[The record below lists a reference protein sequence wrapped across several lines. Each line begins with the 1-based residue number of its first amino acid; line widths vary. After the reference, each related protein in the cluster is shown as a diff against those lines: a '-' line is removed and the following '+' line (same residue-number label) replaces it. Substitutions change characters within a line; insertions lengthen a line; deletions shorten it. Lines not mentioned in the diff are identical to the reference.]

1 MSRRLLLL
9 AIALLMFPQ
18 LAQTLY
24 SPALADLA
32 ERFALPPSAAS
43 QAMCLYLFG
52 FAAGVLLWGRLA
64 DRIGRRPAL
73 LCGLAVFALAACGGL
88 LASTFGQV
96 LLAQALAALG
106 AAAASVVTQTVLR
119 DHLQGL
125 ALAQAFSW
133 IGMALALSPAIGLA
147 LGTLLVAAHGYVGVQ
162 SGLLLIAAL
171 LAVACLAGLRESR
184 PAQIPHVPMLPLLRE
199 LLRDRWI
206 WSHALLVMAFNVAMY
221 SWYVLGPF
229 VFARLHWPA
238 TWFGA
243 SGAVLALGSALG
255 AWGNGRLLRAGVAA
269 TTRIRIAA
277 GLVLTGGLLAA
288 LLHDHPALIV
298 AMVPVVTG
306 FGLAIPNVL
315 GQALRGYPHC
325 RGSAG
330 ALFGLLYYLLIGAAM
345 ALVGAVQM
353 LAPTVI
359 ACGLL
364 ALWLKRGR
372 SIDGESPGRAA
383 PR

>member
-9 AIALLMFPQ
+9 TIALLMFPQ

-24 SPALADLA
+24 SPALADLGK
-32 ERFALPPSAAS
+32 RFALPPGTAS
-43 QAMCLYLFG
+43 QAMSLYLFG

-64 DRIGRRPAL
+64 DRIGRRPAI
-73 LCGLAVFALAACGGL
+73 LCGLGVFAVAALGGL
-88 LASTFGQV
+88 LAGSFGPV
-96 LLAQALAALG
+96 LLAQALAAVG

-119 DHLQGL
+119 DHLQGP

-147 LGTLLVAAHGYVGVQ
+147 LGTLLVGRHGYAGVQ
-162 SGLLLIAAL
+162 AGLLLMVIL
-171 LAVACLAGLRESR
+171 LMLGCTSGLHESR
-184 PAQIPHVPMLPLLRE
+184 PAEVAHTPMLPLLRQ

-206 WSHALLVMAFNVAMY
+206 WSQALLVTAFNVAMY
-221 SWYVLGPF
+221 SWYALGPF
-229 VFARLHWPA
+229 VFERLHWPLA
-238 TWFGA
+238 WFGA

-269 TTRIRIAA
+269 ATRIRIAA

-288 LLHDHPALIV
+288 LLHDHPALV
-298 AMVPVVTG
+298 AAMVPGVTG

-325 RGSAG
+325 LGSAG

-345 ALVGAVQM
+345 ALVGAVQL

-359 ACGLL
+359 VCGLL
-364 ALWLKRGR
+364 ALWLQRR
-372 SIDGESPGRAA
+372 RPAA
-383 PR
+383 T

>member
-9 AIALLMFPQ
+9 TIALLMFPQ

-32 ERFALPPSAAS
+32 ERFALPPAAAS
-43 QAMCLYLFG
+43 QAMSLYLFG

-64 DRIGRRPAL
+64 DRLGRRPAML
-73 LCGLAVFALAACGGL
+73 AGLATFSVAALFGL
-88 LASTFGQV
+88 RANSFGQV
-96 LLAQALAALG
+96 LLVQTLAAVG

-119 DHLQGL
+119 DRLQGP

-147 LGTLLVAAHGYVGVQ
+147 LGSLLVTANGYAGVQ
-162 SGLLLIAAL
+162 AGLLLIAAL
-171 LAVACLAGLRESR
+171 LIAGTAAGLHESR
-184 PAQIPHVPMLPLLRE
+184 PARAVQAPLLPLLRQ
-199 LLRDRWI
+199 LLCDRWI
-206 WSHALLVMAFNVAMY
+206 WSQALLVMAFNVAMY
-221 SWYVLGPF
+221 SWYALGPF
-229 VFARLHWPA
+229 VFERLHWPLS
-238 TWFGA
+238 WFGA

-255 AWGNGRLLRAGVAA
+255 AWVNGRLLRAGVTPAI
-269 TTRIRIAA
+269 RIRLA
-277 GLVLTGGLLAA
+277 AA
-288 LLHDHPALIV
+288 LLLGGGLSAALLQDHPALVV

-325 RGSAG
+325 LGSAG

-345 ALVGAVQM
+345 ALVGALQL
-353 LAPTVI
+353 LAPTLI

-364 ALWLKRGR
+364 ALWLQRGR
-372 SIDGESPGRAA
+372 SVDGERPGRPA
-383 PR
+383 RR

>member
-9 AIALLMFPQ
+9 TIALLMFPQ

-24 SPALADLA
+24 SPALADLGK
-32 ERFALPPSAAS
+32 RFALPPGTAS
-43 QAMCLYLFG
+43 QAMSLYLFG

-64 DRIGRRPAL
+64 DRIGRRPAI
-73 LCGLAVFALAACGGL
+73 LCGLGIFAVAALGGL
-88 LASTFGQV
+88 LAGSFGPV
-96 LLAQALAALG
+96 LLAQALAAVG

-119 DHLQGL
+119 DHLQGP

-147 LGTLLVAAHGYVGVQ
+147 LGTLLVGRHGYAGVQ
-162 SGLLLIAAL
+162 AGLLLMVIL
-171 LAVACLAGLRESR
+171 LMLGCTSGLHESR
-184 PAQIPHVPMLPLLRE
+184 PAEVAHTPMLPLLRQ

-206 WSHALLVMAFNVAMY
+206 WSQALLVTAFNVAMY
-221 SWYVLGPF
+221 SWYALGPF
-229 VFARLHWPA
+229 VFERLHWPLA
-238 TWFGA
+238 WFGA

-269 TTRIRIAA
+269 ATRIRIAA

-288 LLHDHPALIV
+288 LLHDHPALV
-298 AMVPVVTG
+298 AAMVPGVTG

-325 RGSAG
+325 LGSAG

-345 ALVGAVQM
+345 ALVGAVQL

-359 ACGLL
+359 VCGLL
-364 ALWLKRGR
+364 ALWLQRR
-372 SIDGESPGRAA
+372 RPAA
-383 PR
+383 T

>member
-9 AIALLMFPQ
+9 TIALLMFPQ

-24 SPALADLA
+24 SPALADLGK
-32 ERFALPPSAAS
+32 RFALPPGTAS
-43 QAMCLYLFG
+43 QAMSLYLFG

-64 DRIGRRPAL
+64 DRIGRRPAI
-73 LCGLAVFALAACGGL
+73 LCGLGIFAVAALGGL
-88 LASTFGQV
+88 LAGSFGPV
-96 LLAQALAALG
+96 LLAQALAAVG

-119 DHLQGL
+119 DHLQGP

-147 LGTLLVAAHGYVGVQ
+147 LGTLLVGRHGYAGVQ
-162 SGLLLIAAL
+162 AGLLLMVIL
-171 LAVACLAGLRESR
+171 LMLGCTSGLHESR
-184 PAQIPHVPMLPLLRE
+184 PAEVAHTPMLPLLRQ

-206 WSHALLVMAFNVAMY
+206 WSQALLVTAFNVAMY
-221 SWYVLGPF
+221 SWYALGPF
-229 VFARLHWPA
+229 VFERLHWPLA
-238 TWFGA
+238 WFGA

-269 TTRIRIAA
+269 ATRIRIAA

-288 LLHDHPALIV
+288 LLHDHPALV
-298 AMVPVVTG
+298 AAMVPVVTG

-325 RGSAG
+325 LGSVG

-345 ALVGAVQM
+345 ALVGAVQL

-359 ACGLL
+359 VCGLL
-364 ALWLKRGR
+364 ALWLQRR
-372 SIDGESPGRAA
+372 RPAA
-383 PR
+383 T